1 MNSLRDLRRRDNG
14 MLKFT
19 KFFLVCAYH
28 HTEKRFAVLVRVVF
42 DVYKLIM
49 VKVSVVSPSYEVPC
63 FHCS

>member
-1 MNSLRDLRRRDNG
+1 

-49 VKVSVVSPSYEVPC
+49 VKVSEYLLPIEREVPY